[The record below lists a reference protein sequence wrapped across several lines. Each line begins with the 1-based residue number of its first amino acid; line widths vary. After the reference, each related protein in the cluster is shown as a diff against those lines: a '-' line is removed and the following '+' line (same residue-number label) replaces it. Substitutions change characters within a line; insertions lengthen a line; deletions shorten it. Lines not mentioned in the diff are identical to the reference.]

1 MAEAVA
7 AQGKPLVV
15 QTIHP
20 DGPSAQVLRAAGV
33 PVHRDVDRACAVL
46 AGLVVVGSAGLA
58 LPLPDPAP
66 PVSDTSYD
74 ASRALF
80 AEAGVAFPAAVSVS
94 DEPGLEAA
102 LDTVGFPVVL
112 KATGRLHKSDGGG
125 VVVGLADRELA
136 RAAYR
141 DLVDRLAPPTVSVEA
156 MADVADGV
164 EVIVGSVRD
173 PRFGSVVMVG
183 LGGVFTEVLADTAC
197 AIAPVSPD
205 AARELLLSLKGAP
218 LLLGSRGRP
227 AADVDALAELVAR
240 VSTSRP
246 PTPSSSSWSST
257 RCWPARQECWR
268 STLASSTGAPTSR
281 R

>member
-1 MAEAVA
+1 M
-7 AQGKPLVV
+7 
-15 QTIHP
+15 
-20 DGPSAQVLRAAGV
+20 
-33 PVHRDVDRACAVL
+33 
-46 AGLVVVGSAGLA
+46 VGSAGLA
-58 LPLPDPAP
+58 LPLPDNAP

-80 AEAGVAFPAAVSVS
+80 AEVGVPFPAAVSVS

-102 LDTVGFPVVL
+102 LDRVGFPVVL

-125 VVVGLADRELA
+125 VVVGLPDRELA

-240 VSTSRP
+240 VSHLAAAHPELVELELNPVLAGPSGVLALDARVVNGSPDVAQVALVELVDPAVLGREDTVVERP
-246 PTPSSSSWSST
+246 
-257 RCWPARQECWR
+257 
-268 STLASSTGAPTSR
+268 
-281 R
+281 